1 MRSQKKATAAARAEW
16 TQRVKD
22 CLVLRF
28 ESGAMKSYPTIA
40 MRDQAI
46 DEAHAAGVSV
56 TIV

>member
-1 MRSQKKATAAARAEW
+1 MRSQKKATAAAKAEW
-16 TQRVKD
+16 AQRVKD

-28 ESGAMKSYPTIA
+28 ETGALKSYPTIA

-46 DEAHAAGVSV
+46 DEAHAAGMLV